1 MRLDRRQKAT
11 IPLSIAIVVAV
22 VAVAAVIS
30 LSEACFLLGLLP
42 GGDGVVLVGGTLCVL
57 YMGLN
62 GEDGR
67 KMD

>member
-1 MRLDRRQKAT
+1 MRLDWRKKAT

-22 VAVAAVIS
+22 VAVAAIVS

-57 YMGLN
+57 WKGGKGDMV
-62 GEDGR
+62 R
-67 KMD
+67 K